1 METASSKNGLS
12 IRISTERWTHVV
24 ESHDY
29 MAGNFDLVVETI
41 EDPDYIVAGSKGE
54 LIAMR
59 HYETTS
65 ISEKSVVAMYR
76 EFADDG
82 FFITAF
88 MTSQPETILRKGI
101 LWQKL
106 PLSLSLLL
114 LS

>member
-12 IRISTERWTHVV
+12 IRITAEGWTHVV

-41 EDPDYIVAGSKGE
+41 EDPDYIVAGGKGE
-54 LIAMR
+54 LIALR

-65 ISEKSVVAMYR
+65 ISEKSVVTVYR

-82 FFITAF
+82 FLITAF

-106 PLSLSLLL
+106 PLS
-114 LS
+114 